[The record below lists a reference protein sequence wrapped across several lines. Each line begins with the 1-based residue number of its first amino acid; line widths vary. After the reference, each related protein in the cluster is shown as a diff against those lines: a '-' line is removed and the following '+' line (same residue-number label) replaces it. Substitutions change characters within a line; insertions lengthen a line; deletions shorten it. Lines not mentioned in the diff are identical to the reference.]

1 VTPQGDEDT
10 LVKTNQTPTAGSDL
24 MERALEKCFQKI
36 SASQS
41 DGKRL
46 FFPNGIGLIKIGAKT
61 SAGTAGLDFEITIAG
76 VGIHEP
82 TFDRAVLA
90 PAAINLVEQAC
101 IDLFEANKDDCSK
114 FAKAIASRFRI
125 DLIGQADDIFSQ
137 IQQEPWTPVP
147 GTDLEAAANAAGFA
161 TQGYLVMGALRSGD
175 LGESHGHVV
184 VVVAG
189 PLVGGSYPLAYWGS
203 IDQGHEGA
211 HRGVNYAFRHPYCD
225 RVRYGW
231 IAI

>member
-1 VTPQGDEDT
+1 
-10 LVKTNQTPTAGSDL
+10 LVKTNPMPSDGSDL

-41 DGKRL
+41 DGRRL
-46 FFPNGIGLIKIGAKT
+46 FFPNGIGLIRIGAKT
-61 SAGTAGLDFEITIAG
+61 PAGTAGLDFEITIAG
-76 VGIHEP
+76 VGAHEP
-82 TFDRAVLA
+82 TFERAVVA
-90 PAAINLVEQAC
+90 PAALSLVEQAC
-101 IDLFEANKDDCSK
+101 TDLFEANKDDCAK

-125 DLIGQADDIFSQ
+125 KLTGQADDIFSQ
-137 IQQEPWTPVP
+137 IQQAPWAPVP
-147 GTDLEAAANAAGFA
+147 GNDLEAAASAARFA

-184 VVVAG
+184 VVVSG
-189 PLVGGSYPLAYWGS
+189 PLVGGRYPLAYWGS
-203 IDQGHEGA
+203 IEQGNEGA
-211 HRGVNYAFRHPYCD
+211 HRGVNYAFRHPSCD